1 MNPVNKARKIAN
13 AITKDVYLQNKLLE
27 IITHNLTVQQIEKIF
42 NELKPSYQL
51 KLNLC

>member
-1 MNPVNKARKIAN
+1 MFGFKIN
-13 AITKDVYLQNKLLE
+13 FLQELQELSVDE
-27 IITHNLTVQQIEKIF
+27 IEKIY